1 MSRPFAFKEV
11 GALFRYT
18 ASVRIG
24 VRVVAVLL
32 MLGALTGIWSL
43 RGRSMA
49 HYLGT
54 QTYEDIYY
62 LPPPQ
67 WLQVM
72 SLGHRCALAD
82 LIWLRALIYFG
93 DEFENRGA
101 VKHVFNYGES
111 MLALDPDF
119 RRVYQWVGV
128 AGVYTPTGSPP
139 EFIERAIDVLRRGVE
154 RFPDDG
160 ELAWDA
166 GATITYE
173 LLPKLAKDDPSRER
187 LSAEGNEY
195 MMAAARLGAGPE
207 WLVITNASSLRKLGE
222 RDRELR
228 HLEEMYAIIRDP
240 TVRAQI
246 EKRLSQLRDQAYAE
260 AFRNANE
267 EFEQRRREE
276 FPYLPSTLYFFVADP
291 IETTA
296 GLEDAS

>member
-1 MSRPFAFKEV
+1 VTHWIRLLAILLIAGV
-11 GALFRYT
+11 IAGA
-18 ASVRIG
+18 G
-24 VRVVAVLL
+24 LL
-32 MLGALTGIWSL
+32 
-43 RGRSMA
+43 RRRSMSQ
-49 HYLGT
+49 YLAT

-62 LPPPQ
+62 LPPPE

-72 SLGHRCALAD
+72 SLGHRRALAD

-119 RRVYQWVGV
+119 RRVYRWVGV

-173 LLPKLAKDDPSRER
+173 LLPNLPKDDPGRER
-187 LSAEGNEY
+187 WEAEGNEY
-195 MMAAARLGAGPE
+195 MIAAARLGAGPP
-207 WLVITNASSLRKLGE
+207 WLVLTNATSLRKLGE
-222 RDRELR
+222 KDRELR
-228 HLEEMYAIIRDP
+228 HLEEMYAVIRDP
-240 TVRAQI
+240 KVRAQI
-246 EKRLSQLRDQAYAE
+246 ELRLTQLRDEAYAE
-260 AFRNANE
+260 AFRKVNE
-267 EFEQRRREE
+267 EFEQRRLEE
-276 FPYLPSTLYFFVADP
+276 FPYLPPTLYLFVADP
-291 IETTA
+291 IDVSI
-296 GLEDAS
+296 GLDDAD